1 MVRNYLRKE
10 EKQMS
15 KKEKQFY
22 CKVGQAVCNIAGAL
36 LFFAVPITLSGLAEF
51 ICNIIL

>member
-1 MVRNYLRKE
+1 
-10 EKQMS
+10 MS

-22 CKVGQAVCNIAGAL
+22 CKLGQAVCNIAGAL
-36 LFFAVPITLSGLAEF
+36 LFLTVPIALSGLAEF